1 MPEPTS
7 LPVQDTGNV
16 ATVSSTGSAVTA
28 LVGGVTS
35 MVFNHVGVRIGALAS
50 NTTFAWLV
58 ICVPVLR
65 VPMGFTLNC
74 TLPWPSTPFTSGGRK
89 PTVGSLGGSPV
100 VGSMEVKVHLSNP
113 VSELRLPCM
122 RTDKLE
128 LILKVDRKSTRLKS

>member
-16 ATVSSTGSAVTA
+16 ATVSSTGSAVTV

-35 MVFNHVGVRIGALAS
+35 MVFNHVGVRI
-50 NTTFAWLV
+50 AWLV
-58 ICVPVLR
+58 IWVPVLR

-113 VSELRLPCM
+113 VSEFKLPCM

-128 LILKVDRKSTRLKS
+128 LILKVVL